1 MKKVISHFKL
11 FLLINRKMD
20 LIFKNNLNP
29 NLGLVRV
36 GDTIDL
42 HEFIIS
48 IEKGLLEKME
58 TFF

>member
-36 GDTIDL
+36 GDTIGL